1 MTISK
6 GSAWGSVVARPH
18 DLVVVPDDASLCE
31 ALVRRDGPVAPAAGD
46 LHRTVGGR
54 NIDGLSEV
62 LALPIDLLDVTIDG
76 GEFRACAHVQLRRP
90 RWRGGW
96 WFGPVL
102 MVMNAEFIG
111 PWHIAERGHPN
122 DGRAEFCGWT
132 DGFGFRDRVLLGV
145 VIDRGVIGTQRV
157 DIARSQPGLQRIA
170 VALAAQWRDQA
181 AVGVEVADV
190 DVA

>member
-1 MTISK
+1 M
-6 GSAWGSVVARPH
+6 
-18 DLVVVPDDASLCE
+18 
-31 ALVRRDGPVAPAAGD
+31 APAAGD

-132 DGFGFRDRVLLGV
+132 DGFGVRDRLEARRRLPTAAHVPHPA
-145 VIDRGVIGTQRV
+145 IGTGSFRERSWSYDEALDVLVDGRRV
-157 DIARSQPGLQRIA
+157 GRSRSLQIA
-170 VALAAQWRDQA
+170 VRPDAATIYA
-181 AVGVEVADV
+181 
-190 DVA
+190 